1 MNWVSLHWRKA
12 FLASVCLLL
21 VGSATHFR
29 ELKRARP
36 VLIVGT
42 DFAPP
47 YYFQNPDGTMAGVAV
62 DVLTRAASH
71 LDFSLKFVHLSG
83 SPDSFLSSHQVDFWP
98 VLTITEKRKREFHM
112 TEPWLFNTFCLLRR
126 QTGTFPTGKELR
138 IAHWVN
144 AVNAANAKLFFPQAR
159 HLPRPT
165 RDGVMAAVCLGLA
178 DGGIIETRVLD
189 SLLLDRPRA
198 CENIALLKQFIPGA
212 TFPMGIAAVKSAGKQ
227 ADDLHLQITRMA
239 NSGELAKIFETWAS
253 ISSNEANSIAA
264 MNSAEQKTRF
274 AYAALVLILITAVL
288 VLVQFRRVRKA
299 YALAR
304 NEYAERKRAEEAR
317 RSADRTRNTVL
328 EGAAEGICGLD
339 AQGQTTFINS
349 AAARL
354 LGLGPSPAGP
364 YDFHSLVHGAD
375 LSCCQVHRCP
385 FSSNRDGTP
394 EVRVEADRFLRGLQ
408 SRFPV
413 EFVFSPLMEDGQFTG
428 AVVTFKDITARQMA
442 DLLDTDRNA
451 VLEMLAQNESL
462 ERIFDAIAR
471 LAETQ
476 YPDLF
481 CTIMAANLHCLELRS
496 APSLPNPLRE
506 SLRSLAIR
514 PSSLTCGAA
523 AYWSKPVL
531 ATDIASDSLWQAHRQ
546 MALESGV
553 ACSWSYPIL
562 SASNDVLG
570 TVALYG
576 PKAAAPD
583 FGQQNLLQITCR
595 LARLAIE
602 QTRLTQQ
609 LHYQAHHDSLT
620 GLPNRLLFEQK
631 LLNALAV
638 SRRDQSTTSLFYIDL
653 DRFKQINDT
662 LSHHVGD
669 LYLCQ
674 VATRLHGVLP
684 HTATLARLGGDE
696 FAVVIPSITAIAAEQ
711 LALSLLEAM
720 ADPFLID
727 GYTLFGTASV
737 GISLSHLGSTPSEL
751 QSCADQ
757 AMYRAKGLGRN
768 RHQFYSADM
777 SQGAIA
783 ELEMEHLLREALEK
797 NRFELHY
804 QPQCRAG
811 GELIGFEALIRLR
824 HPERGYIPPMEFISI
839 AEQTALIIPIGAWVL
854 RETCRQI
861 ACWRSEGAPL
871 VPVSIN
877 VSAVQLSKG
886 DFAAQVA
893 SALHEFQL
901 VPSSLEIEL
910 TESMIMGDFDDSLSQ
925 MNSLR
930 NIGVLLSID
939 DFGTGYSSLSY
950 LHRLPIQTI
959 KIDQSFVRSMDAP
972 VSTRPLVEAIVAA
985 ARSLKC
991 NVIAEGVETDTQ
1003 RRELARMGC
1012 DHMQG
1017 YFFGR
1022 PKPPAE
1028 ALMPFWLQLAS

>member
-1 MNWVSLHWRKA
+1 M
-12 FLASVCLLL
+12 
-21 VGSATHFR
+21 
-29 ELKRARP
+29 
-36 VLIVGT
+36 
-42 DFAPP
+42 
-47 YYFQNPDGTMAGVAV
+47 
-62 DVLTRAASH
+62 DVFIKAASK
-71 LDFSLKFVHLSG
+71 LDFDLRFVYLSG
-83 SPDSFLSSHQVDFWP
+83 KPDSFLLSHAVDLRP
-98 VLTITEKRKREFHM
+98 VISITDGRRKLFHM
-112 TEPWLFNTFCLLRR
+112 TEPWLFNTSCLLRR
-126 QTGTFPTGKELR
+126 NTGALPVGKNLR
-138 IAHWVN
+138 IAHSINPVNTAN
-144 AVNAANAKLFFPQAR
+144 AVRFFPFAQ
-159 HLPRPT
+159 HLSRPT
-165 RDGVMAAVCLGLA
+165 RDQVMVAVCLGEA
-178 DGGIIETRVLD
+178 DGGIMETRILD
-189 SLLLDRPRA
+189 SLLLDRPHA
-198 CENIALLKQFIPGA
+198 CENIALVKEFIPGA
-212 TFPMGIAAVKSAGKQ
+212 AFPLGIAAVKSAGKQ
-227 ADDLHLQITRMA
+227 ADDIHRQITRMA
-239 NSGELAKIFETWAS
+239 NSGELAKIFETWS
-253 ISSNEANSIAA
+253 GISSNEANSIVA

-274 AYAALVLILITAVL
+274 AYGILILLLISVSVVL
-288 VLVQFRRVRKA
+288 LQFRRIRKA
-299 YALAR
+299 YALAHS
-304 NEYAERKRAEEAR
+304 EFAERKKAEDAR

-328 EGAAEGICGLD
+328 EGAGEGICGVD
-339 AQGQTTFINS
+339 ARGRTTFINS

-364 YDFHSLVHGAD
+364 YDFHALVHGAD
-375 LSCCQVHRCP
+375 LSFCQLERCP
-385 FSSNRDGTP
+385 FSSHFSGTP
-394 EVRVEADRFLRGLQ
+394 EVRVESDRFLRGLQ

-413 EFVFSPLMEDGQFTG
+413 EYIFSPLIEDGQFTG
-428 AVVTFKDITARQMA
+428 AVVTFKDITAREQA
-442 DLLDTDRNA
+442 DLLDADRNS

-471 LAETQ
+471 LAEAQ

-481 CTIMAANLHCLELRS
+481 CTIMAANLECLELRS
-496 APSLPNPLRE
+496 APSLPHPLRE

-514 PSSLTCGAA
+514 PSSLSCGAA
-523 AYWSKPVL
+523 AYLSKPVL
-531 ATDIASDSLWQAHRQ
+531 VTDISSDSLWQAHCQ
-546 MALESGV
+546 VALESGV

-576 PKAAAPD
+576 PTPATPD

-620 GLPNRLLFEQK
+620 GFPNRLLFEQK

-638 SRRDQSTTSLFYIDL
+638 SRRDRSTTSLFYIDL

-674 VATRLHGVLP
+674 VATRLHSVLP
-684 HTATLARLGGDE
+684 ESATLARLGGDE
-696 FAVVIPSITAIAAEQ
+696 FAIVIPSITPAAAEQ
-711 LALSLLEAM
+711 LARALLDAM
-720 ADPFLID
+720 AEPFLID

-737 GISLSHLGSTPSEL
+737 GISLSHPGSTPDEL

-768 RHQFYSADM
+768 RYQFYSSDM
-777 SQGAIA
+777 SKGAIA
-783 ELEMEHLLREALEK
+783 ELEVEHFLREALEK

-804 QPQCRAG
+804 QPQCRAS
-811 GELIGFEALIRLR
+811 GELIGFEALLRLR
-824 HPERGYIPPMEFISI
+824 HPERGYIPPAEFISI
-839 AEQTALIIPIGAWVL
+839 AEETALIIPIGAWVL

-861 ACWRSEGAPL
+861 ACWRSEGAPS
-871 VPVSIN
+871 VPVAIN

-886 DFAAQVA
+886 DFASQVA

-901 VPSSLEIEL
+901 DPSSLGIEL
-910 TESMIMGDFDDSLSQ
+910 TESMIMGNFDDSLSQ

-930 NIGVLLSID
+930 DLGIQLSID

-959 KIDQSFVRSMDAP
+959 KIDQSFVHSMDAT
-972 VSTRPLVEAIVAA
+972 VSTLPLVEAIVAA

-1017 YFFGR
+1017 YFFGK
-1022 PKPPAE
+1022 PKSAAE
-1028 ALMPFWLQLAS
+1028 ALMPFLLELAS